1 MPDQNSDRPKPVAA
15 GFLGFVAATLFVI
28 ATFGYFGDEG
38 DVVTG
43 ALFLFGTAVAVIA
56 AFSPHVQGTVKF
68 SKDGAEFQIDRAER
82 QLKSGESVSVE
93 KLDEVVEAVGRA
105 PGIDPQRAEKNGTP
119 RQTDAPAK
127 GPIQG
132 SGPMPRETAV
142 GLPKNEVRLVDDAV
156 TTVLTLTTDERSRV
170 YEQLHRMTDPDFDP
184 STDRR
189 GHRRGQQG
197 HAYRVRMVPET
208 DIRLWYRELGPRPS
222 GERKL
227 AVMVIDRKDKLS
239 WAERVEDP
247 KGR

>member
-1 MPDQNSDRPKPVAA
+1 MPDQDSGRPKPVAA
-15 GFLGFVAATLFVI
+15 GFLGFVAAALFVI

-43 ALFLFGTAVAVIA
+43 ALFLFGSAVAVIA

-82 QLKSGESVSVE
+82 QLKSGASVSVE
-93 KLDEVVEAVGRA
+93 KLDEVLEAVGQA
-105 PGIDPQRAEKNGTP
+105 PGFEPPRAVKDGTP

-127 GPIQG
+127 EPIEG
-132 SGPMPRETAV
+132 SGPIPRETAV
-142 GLPKNEVRLVDDAV
+142 GLPKNEVRLVADAI

-170 YEQLHRMTDPDFDP
+170 YEQLHRMTDPEFDP

-197 HAYRVRMVPET
+197 HAYRVRKVPGT
-208 DIRLWYRELGPRPS
+208 GIRLWYRELGSGPS

-227 AVMVIDRKDKLS
+227 AVVVVDRKDELS

-247 KGR
+247 KVR